1 MMYMFRTDAQPL
13 PGYLTGWP
21 VAQPDDPLSNWAGTA
36 ALACMAPVAP
46 TIRQRLRKAATTP
59 DYYHHHANLI

>member
-1 MMYMFRTDAQPL
+1 MFRTDAQPL

-36 ALACMAPVAP
+36 AALACMAPVAR

-59 DYYHHHANLI
+59 DCYHHHANLI